1 MTQLKAKEL
10 RNQDADKL
18 KQTLFDLRSELSKL
32 KGGAERGIIKKDVGN
47 IRRIRR
53 SIATILTVMREKGI
67 AE

>member
-10 RNQDADKL
+10 RNQDAEKL
-18 KQTLFDLRSELSKL
+18 RQTLFDLRSELSKV
-32 KGGAERGIIKKDVGN
+32 KGGAERGVVKKDVGK

-53 SIATILTVMREKGI
+53 GIAKILTVMNEKGI

>member
-10 RNQDADKL
+10 RKQDADKL
-18 KQTLFDLRSELSKL
+18 KETLFDLRSEFSKL
-32 KGGAERGIIKKDVGN
+32 KGEAERGIVKKDVGN

-53 SIATILTVMREKGI
+53 SIATILTVMHEKGI

>member
-10 RNQDADKL
+10 RNQDAEKL
-18 KQTLFDLRSELSKL
+18 RQTLFDLRSELSKV
-32 KGGAERGIIKKDVGN
+32 KGGAERGIVKKDVGK

-53 SIATILTVMREKGI
+53 GIATILTVMREKGI